1 MGCDIHIHIEYKRKI
16 YIGRDANNEPQYQE
30 RWICGDYFKPN
41 PYFNINKKEKE
52 YKLVGFCD
60 DRNYALFSILADVRN
75 YANMDYIS
83 QPKGLPEDITE
94 IVKKDADEWDL
105 DGHSHSYLTLK
116 ELIDFHN
123 KSLPLKRRGMIS
135 PQSQKDLDEKG
146 ITPEMWCRGTNQKG
160 WEFREWQEE
169 NNVLVPLIEA
179 LKERAN
185 EHCVIF
191 SFEWEREP
199 EKAYKLSDKIR
210 IVFWFDN

>member
-1 MGCDIHIHIEYKRKI
+1 MGCDIHTHIEYKRNI
-16 YIGRDANNEPQYQE
+16 YIGKDENNNAKYEE
-30 RWICGDYFKPN
+30 KWICGDFFTPNAYFGADEDE
-41 PYFNINKKEKE
+41 KK
-52 YKLVGFCD
+52 YNLVGFCD
-60 DRNYALFSILADVRN
+60 DRNYALFSVLANVRN
-75 YANMDYIS
+75 YGNMDYIS

-135 PQSQKDLDEKG
+135 PRAQKDLDEKG
-146 ITPEMWCRGTNQKG
+146 ITPEMWCQGTNQEG
-160 WEFREWQEE
+160 LEFREWTEG

-185 EHCVIF
+185 EHSVIY
-191 SFEWEREP
+191 SFLWERAP
-199 EKAYKLSDKIR
+199 EKAYNLSDKIR